1 MAAVAPLPE
10 AGACSMSAIAAF
22 DFGGV
27 EVRTVIIDDEPWFVL
42 ADICRVL
49 GLSSPTMVA
58 SRIHEADLSQT
69 EVSSGGQR
77 RLVTIV
83 NESGMYEVVIRSDK
97 PEAAK
102 FRRWVTSDVLP
113 SIRKTGSYSVAE
125 KSPMEIIADQHKAV
139 AFLLEENTRMT
150 AAVHALTPRADA
162 WDDLA
167 SAEGDMNVSEASKI
181 LTRAGINTGPRR
193 LFDSLD
199 SIGWVFKRGG
209 KWHARQTAVDNG
221 YLTEKLAPYTHPNT
235 GERMIGDPQIRVTVR
250 GLERLRVRLGTLEV
264 APTLR
269 AVNS

>member
-1 MAAVAPLPE
+1 
-10 AGACSMSAIAAF
+10 MSAIAAF
-22 DFGGV
+22 NFAGA
-27 EVRTVIIDDEPWFVL
+27 EVRTLLIDGQPWFVASDVL
-42 ADICRVL
+42 NILGLDRTATRRLDDDEKGVRSMHTPGGMQDVGVVNEFGLYDLVL
-49 GLSSPTMVA
+49 G
-58 SRIHEADLSQT
+58 SR
-69 EVSSGGQR
+69 
-77 RLVTIV
+77 
-83 NESGMYEVVIRSDK
+83 K
-97 PEAAK
+97 PDARDFK
-102 FRRWVTSDVLP
+102 RWITHDVLP

-139 AFLLEENTRMT
+139 AFLLEENTRM
-150 AAVHALTPRADA
+150 ASEVHALTPRAGA

-181 LTRAGINTGPRR
+181 LTRAGISTGPRR

-209 KWHARQTAVDNG
+209 KWHARQTAVNSG

-235 GERMIGDPQIRVTVR
+235 GERMLGEPQIRVTVR
-250 GLERLRVRLGTLEV
+250 GLERLRVRLGSLEV